1 MDMTLSELRDLRNGL
16 KEYYQHRKMQEKITM
31 QEATMARLTELQKVQ
46 TAQFEE
52 LREIQA
58 SQFEDI
64 KHMFQDVRERINR
77 LEGTMAIFGSDSAE
91 LGYPTKMG
99 LLEDKNK

>member
-31 QEATMARLTELQKVQ
+31 QEATMARLTELQKAQ

-52 LREIQA
+52 LREIQT

-64 KHMFQDVRERINR
+64 KHMFQDVRESINR
-77 LEGTMAIFGSDSAE
+77 LEGTMGHLWVGFSRV
-91 LGYPTKMG
+91 G
-99 LLEDKNK
+99 LSNKDGLARR